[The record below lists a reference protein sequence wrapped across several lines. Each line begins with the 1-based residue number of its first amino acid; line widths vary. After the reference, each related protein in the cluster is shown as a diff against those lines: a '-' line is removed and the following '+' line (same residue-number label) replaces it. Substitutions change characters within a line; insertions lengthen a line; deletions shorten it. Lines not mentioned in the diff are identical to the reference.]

1 MGKLGVCHPV
11 AACRS
16 ACQSMP
22 RFGTVGDT
30 MTATEMVVY
39 EMDTMLADGASWAEY
54 ESFLDDLI
62 GSIEDSTE
70 MEH

>member
-1 MGKLGVCHPV
+1 
-11 AACRS
+11 
-16 ACQSMP
+16 
-22 RFGTVGDT
+22 
-30 MTATEMVVY
+30 MTATEMAVY
-39 EMDTMLADGASWAEY
+39 EMDSMLADGATWAEY